1 MTNDEY
7 ETVIGKLVI
16 LKLFLTQPHKG
27 EVDAI
32 IEKLETEYL
41 ERRQSYVR

>member
-16 LKLFLTQPHKG
+16 LKLFLTESHRNAID
-27 EVDAI
+27 EV

-41 ERRQSYVR
+41 ERRNNPEL